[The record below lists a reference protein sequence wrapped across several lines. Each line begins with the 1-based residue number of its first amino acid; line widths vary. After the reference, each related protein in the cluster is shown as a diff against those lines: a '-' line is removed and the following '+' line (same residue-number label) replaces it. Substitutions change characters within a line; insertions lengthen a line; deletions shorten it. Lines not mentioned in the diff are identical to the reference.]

1 MRQTIAKLS
10 IYVMI
15 ATGVMSAV
23 DLRLGTWKFNT
34 VKSKST
40 ASNPVASQID
50 IREAMP
56 DGRIQVT
63 RKGKLKDGKDF
74 GYSLSFKYD
83 GREYPVK
90 GAAFDTIAVK
100 RIDALTTSY
109 EASVTKVKSKYSIK
123 GITLVTQDGRTL
135 TQTSKGIDETGK
147 LVESTAVFDRQ

>member
-10 IYVMI
+10 IFVII
-15 ATGVMSAV
+15 AAGVMSAV
-23 DLRLGTWKFNT
+23 DLRLGTWKFNAA
-34 VKSKST
+34 KSKST
-40 ASNPVASQID
+40 STNPVASQLD

-63 RKGKLKDGKDF
+63 RKGKLADGKDF
-74 GYSLSFKYD
+74 SYSFTFKYD

-100 RIDALTTSY
+100 RIDALTTGY

-123 GITLVTQDGRTL
+123 GQTVVTQDGRTL
-135 TQTSKGIDETGK
+135 TQTSRGIDETGK